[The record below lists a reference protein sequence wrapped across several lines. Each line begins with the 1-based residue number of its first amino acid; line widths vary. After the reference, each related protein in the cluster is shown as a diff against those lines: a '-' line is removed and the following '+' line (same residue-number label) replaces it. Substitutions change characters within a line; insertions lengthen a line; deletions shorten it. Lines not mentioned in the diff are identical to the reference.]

1 MTLTAPLATTTAL
14 VATLLALATPQASAA
29 PVISPFAVDLPSTA
43 YSTDSVG
50 GGSAQSVFNGGYWN
64 AGRHGWHWVQ
74 ADMGS
79 AHTLSEVRFAVDVLP
94 ENQTW
99 QYVFLSDSWIG
110 DDWSNPNRTPV
121 ASRTGYT
128 HKFENFDLVFD
139 TPATGRYLLLASYG
153 GASWTAL
160 GDGAGRSDWVDPV
173 SQQPGGGGNNDVP
186 EPASIALVG
195 LALAALTRSRRA
207 RRG

>member
-1 MTLTAPLATTTAL
+1 MHPIAHLVTTSLLAIAAAATTTS
-14 VATLLALATPQASAA
+14 ASAA
-29 PVISPFAVDLPSTA
+29 PVISPFAVDLPGTA
-43 YSTDSVG
+43 YSTDSVA

-79 AHTLSEVRFAVDVLP
+79 VHTLSEVRFAVDVLP

-99 QYVFLSDSWIG
+99 QYIFLSDSWIG
-110 DDWSNPNRTPV
+110 NDWSNPDRTAA

-128 HKFENFDLVFD
+128 HKYETFDLIFNAPVS
-139 TPATGRYLLLASYG
+139 GRYLLVASYG

-173 SQQPGGGGNNDVP
+173 SQQPGGGNTGNQVP
-186 EPASIALVG
+186 EPGSLALVG
-195 LALAALTRSRRA
+195 LALAGLATGRRQ
-207 RRG
+207 RLG

>member
-1 MTLTAPLATTTAL
+1 MKITAHLTTT
-14 VATLLALATPQASAA
+14 TLLALAAGATAA

-79 AHTLSEVRFAVDVLP
+79 VHTLSEVRFAVDVLP
-94 ENQTW
+94 ANQTW
-99 QYVFLSDSWIG
+99 QYIFLSDSWIG
-110 DDWSNPNRTPV
+110 DDWSNPNRTAA

-128 HKFENFDLVFD
+128 SKYETFDLIFNAPVS
-139 TPATGRYLLLASYG
+139 GRYLLLASFG

-160 GDGAGRSDWVDPV
+160 GDDRGRSDWVDPV
-173 SQQPGGGGNNDVP
+173 SQPGTGGGNHVP
-186 EPASIALVG
+186 EPASLALVG
-195 LALAALTRSRRA
+195 MALAGLAASRHRT
-207 RRG
+207 